1 MYEPKFDISEV
12 ADLLGVERLTEGNSF
27 NVVCPFCGDRRGK
40 MNFRVLKD
48 GNPCNT
54 YRCFNCGSQGN
65 MLTLYAEMQGIY
77 GEDRYKRAYRKI
89 LEALGKSGYDTV
101 SHRTY
106 RPPVVY
112 DRREQEKPD
121 FEARSRVYE
130 GLLELLTLT
139 ESHRRNLLNR
149 GFGREQIEEFQFR
162 STPVSGTEGIARRLL
177 KEGHSLRGIPGFFV
191 NSRENWDAA
200 FYGRNHGILCPVR
213 SIGGHIIGFQ
223 IRLDSPYD
231 GRKYLWFS
239 STNKPE
245 GTGSRSPVGF
255 FGDPYGKVVRVTE
268 GILKASAAYAMSGY
282 SFLGVPGVNQYK
294 ELEKSLAELKEN
306 GLQEVH
312 EYYDMDKLMP
322 VSCQGDY
329 KEPVCE
335 KCAGA
340 DWETGIYEDFLSCP
354 HKRAKRDQIQEGC
367 RKLYEICHRLDLRC
381 IQKRWD
387 CGPEGTWNGNYK
399 GIDDY
404 WWGHL
409 KRRREQEMDDV
420 FYREAAF
427 GGGIPLWEKAGFG
440 G

>member
-12 ADLLGVERLTEGNSF
+12 ADLLGIERLTEGNSF

-65 MLTLYAEMQGIY
+65 MLTLYAEMRGLY
-77 GEDRYKRAYRKI
+77 GEDRYKRAYQEI
-89 LEALGKSGYDTV
+89 LKSLGRAGYDRLSYRAYGPSV
-101 SHRTY
+101 SYNRE
-106 RPPVVY
+106 RKEE
-112 DRREQEKPD
+112 REQAEPD
-121 FEARSRVYE
+121 FEARSQVYE
-130 GLLELLTLT
+130 SLLKLLPLT
-139 ESHRRNLLNR
+139 DSHRRNLMNR
-149 GFGREQIEEFQFR
+149 GFRKEQIEEFQFR

-177 KEGHSLRGIPGFFV
+177 KEGYSLAGIPGFFV
-191 NSRENWDAA
+191 NSRGNWDAA

-213 SIGGHIIGFQ
+213 SIQGSITGFQ

-239 STNKPE
+239 STNKE
-245 GTGSRSPVGF
+245 RGTGSKSPVAF

-268 GILKASAAYAMSGY
+268 GVLKASAAYAMSGY

-294 ELEKSLAELKEN
+294 ELEKALTQLKEN
-306 GLQEVH
+306 GLEEVH
-312 EYYDMDKLMP
+312 EYYDMDKFLS
-322 VSCQGDY
+322 VSCRGDY
-329 KEPVCE
+329 KESVCE
-335 KCAGA
+335 ACGDMDA
-340 DWETGIYEDFLSCP
+340 EMQEDFLSCP
-354 HKRAKRDQIQEGC
+354 YKETKRDQIQEGC
-367 RKLYEICHRLDLRC
+367 RRLYEICHKLNLRC

-387 CGPEGTWNGNYK
+387 CTPEGIWRGNYK

-409 KRRREQEMDDV
+409 KKRREH
-420 FYREAAF
+420 EAKNEYYCPDRSVHF
-427 GGGIPLWEKAGFG
+427 LH
-440 G
+440 

>member
-1 MYEPKFDISEV
+1 
-12 ADLLGVERLTEGNSF
+12 
-27 NVVCPFCGDRRGK
+27 

-65 MLTLYAEMQGIY
+65 MLTLYAEFRGIY
-77 GEDRYKRAYRKI
+77 GEDRYKKAYREI
-89 LEALGKSGYDTV
+89 LESLGKSGYDAAAK
-101 SHRTY
+101 RTGTPLASQN
-106 RPPVVY
+106 R
-112 DRREQEKPD
+112 RGQEKREQEEPD
-121 FEARSRVYE
+121 FKARNHVYE
-130 GLLELLTLT
+130 SLLNLLTLT

-149 GFGREQIEEFQFR
+149 GFNREQIEEFQFR
-162 STPVSGTEGIARRLL
+162 STPVSDTEGIARRLL
-177 KEGHSLRGIPGFFV
+177 KEGHSLSGIPGFFV
-191 NSRENWDAA
+191 NSRGNWDAA

-213 SIGGHIIGFQ
+213 NINGDTTGFQ
-223 IRLDSPYD
+223 IRLDFPYD

-239 STNKPE
+239 STNKLK
-245 GTGSRSPVGF
+245 GTGSKSPVGF

-268 GILKASAAYAMSGY
+268 GILKASAAHAMSGY

-294 ELEKSLAELKEN
+294 ELERTLMELKGN
-306 GLQEVH
+306 GLEEVH

-322 VSCQGDY
+322 VSCHGDY

-335 KCAGA
+335 QCAGA
-340 DWETGIYEDFLSCP
+340 DWEPGLYEDFPSCP
-354 HKRAKRDQIQEGC
+354 HKRAKRNQIQEGC
-367 RKLYEICHRLDLRC
+367 RKLYGICHRLGLRC

-387 CGPEGTWNGNYK
+387 CTPEGTWNGTYK

-409 KRRREQEMDDV
+409 KRRREQEMDHV
-420 FYREAAF
+420 FCRETAF
-427 GGGIPLWEKAGFG
+427 GGSVPSWKMEDSG